1 MGNNFTDIATTDPV
15 IAATI
20 NNVLDELD
28 GAILG
33 GVGVANNTLKAWTMA
48 EAFEMTTATWGSDG
62 VLDSATV
69 KWPDGSAGTLT
80 VTNTNSTWLAVDAFT
95 VTHTDSGKTVTQ
107 SAVTRDSNG
116 NITVKPAVTVT

>member
-20 NNVLDELD
+20 NNALDQLD

-33 GVGVANNTLKAWTMA
+33 GPGVADNTLKAWATA
-48 EAFEMTTATWGSDG
+48 EAFELTAATWGGDG

-80 VTNTNSTWLAVDAFT
+80 VTSTNATWLAVDAFT
-95 VTHTDSGKTVTQ
+95 VTHADSGKTVTQ
-107 SAVTRDSNG
+107 SAVTRNSNG
-116 NITVKPAVTVT
+116 NITTKPAVTVA